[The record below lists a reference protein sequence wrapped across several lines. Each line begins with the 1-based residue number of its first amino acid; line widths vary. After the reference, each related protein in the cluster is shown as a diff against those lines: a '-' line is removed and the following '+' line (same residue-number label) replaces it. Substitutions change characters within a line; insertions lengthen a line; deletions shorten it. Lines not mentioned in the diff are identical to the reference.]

1 MQMEEFKLMN
11 ENEGI
16 PLFKP
21 YIPKNTIEYVTD
33 TLNSRWIGEGPK
45 VKSFENKFAKFVKAK
60 EGCVA
65 VNSGTA
71 ALHLSYILSDIKK
84 DDEVICPLFTCT
96 ATNLPILYQ
105 GGIPI
110 FCDINKNN
118 LNLNVDEIESLI
130 SEKTKA
136 IIVVDYGGVPNE
148 YEKLRGICDKYELKL
163 ISDCAHCIDGKFK
176 DKRIHEWSDF
186 TIYSF
191 QAIKTMTTG
200 DGGMLICSR
209 VEDTKLAK
217 KIRWFGIDRQKKQ
230 QGVWE
235 NDILEVGF
243 KYQMNDIAA
252 SIGLA
257 SLDEIER
264 TLKRRREIFNRYRFN
279 LKKIEHKIFEN
290 YQYNRSFT
298 PWLLTLNCGDK
309 RIDLMNH
316 LRKNRIESA
325 QVHYRNDRYSVFGE
339 QKRRFK
345 NMEDLERSY
354 LVVPMYPQMLND
366 EIDLI
371 SNKILEV
378 L

>member
-1 MQMEEFKLMN
+1 M
-11 ENEGI
+11 
-16 PLFKP
+16 
-21 YIPKNTIEYVTD
+21 T
-33 TLNSRWIGEGPK
+33 
-45 VKSFENKFAKFVKAK
+45 
-60 EGCVA
+60 
-65 VNSGTA
+65 
-71 ALHLSYILSDIKK
+71 
-84 DDEVICPLFTCT
+84 
-96 ATNLPILYQ
+96 
-105 GGIPI
+105 
-110 FCDINKNN
+110 
-118 LNLNVDEIESLI
+118 
-130 SEKTKA
+130 
-136 IIVVDYGGVPNE
+136 
-148 YEKLRGICDKYELKL
+148 
-163 ISDCAHCIDGKFK
+163 AHCIDGKFK

-257 SLDEIER
+257 GLDEIER

-298 PWLLTLNCGDK
+298 PWLLTLNCGEK
-309 RIDLMNH
+309 RIN
-316 LRKNRIESA
+316 
-325 QVHYRNDRYSVFGE
+325 
-339 QKRRFK
+339 
-345 NMEDLERSY
+345 
-354 LVVPMYPQMLND
+354 
-366 EIDLI
+366 
-371 SNKILEV
+371 
-378 L
+378 

>member
-1 MQMEEFKLMN
+1 
-11 ENEGI
+11 
-16 PLFKP
+16 
-21 YIPKNTIEYVTD
+21 
-33 TLNSRWIGEGPK
+33 
-45 VKSFENKFAKFVKAK
+45 
-60 EGCVA
+60 
-65 VNSGTA
+65 
-71 ALHLSYILSDIKK
+71 
-84 DDEVICPLFTCT
+84 
-96 ATNLPILYQ
+96 
-105 GGIPI
+105 
-110 FCDINKNN
+110 
-118 LNLNVDEIESLI
+118 
-130 SEKTKA
+130 
-136 IIVVDYGGVPNE
+136 
-148 YEKLRGICDKYELKL
+148 
-163 ISDCAHCIDGKFK
+163 
-176 DKRIHEWSDF
+176 
-186 TIYSF
+186 
-191 QAIKTMTTG
+191 
-200 DGGMLICSR
+200 
-209 VEDTKLAK
+209 
-217 KIRWFGIDRQKKQ
+217 
-230 QGVWE
+230 
-235 NDILEVGF
+235 
-243 KYQMNDIAA
+243 MNDIAA

-309 RIDLMNH
+309 RINLMNH

-354 LVVPMYPQMLND
+354 LVVPMYPQMLNG

>member
-309 RIDLMNH
+309 RINLMNH

>member
-118 LNLNVDEIESLI
+118 LNLNIDEIESLI

-148 YEKLRGICDKYELKL
+148 YEKLRGICDKYNLKL
-163 ISDCAHCIDGKFK
+163 ISDC
-176 DKRIHEWSDF
+176 
-186 TIYSF
+186 
-191 QAIKTMTTG
+191 
-200 DGGMLICSR
+200 
-209 VEDTKLAK
+209 
-217 KIRWFGIDRQKKQ
+217 
-230 QGVWE
+230 
-235 NDILEVGF
+235 
-243 KYQMNDIAA
+243 
-252 SIGLA
+252 
-257 SLDEIER
+257 
-264 TLKRRREIFNRYRFN
+264 TLY
-279 LKKIEHKIFEN
+279 
-290 YQYNRSFT
+290 
-298 PWLLTLNCGDK
+298 
-309 RIDLMNH
+309 
-316 LRKNRIESA
+316 
-325 QVHYRNDRYSVFGE
+325 
-339 QKRRFK
+339 
-345 NMEDLERSY
+345 
-354 LVVPMYPQMLND
+354 
-366 EIDLI
+366 
-371 SNKILEV
+371 
-378 L
+378 

>member
-1 MQMEEFKLMN
+1 
-11 ENEGI
+11 
-16 PLFKP
+16 
-21 YIPKNTIEYVTD
+21 
-33 TLNSRWIGEGPK
+33 
-45 VKSFENKFAKFVKAK
+45 
-60 EGCVA
+60 
-65 VNSGTA
+65 
-71 ALHLSYILSDIKK
+71 
-84 DDEVICPLFTCT
+84 
-96 ATNLPILYQ
+96 
-105 GGIPI
+105 
-110 FCDINKNN
+110 
-118 LNLNVDEIESLI
+118 
-130 SEKTKA
+130 
-136 IIVVDYGGVPNE
+136 
-148 YEKLRGICDKYELKL
+148 
-163 ISDCAHCIDGKFK
+163 
-176 DKRIHEWSDF
+176 
-186 TIYSF
+186 
-191 QAIKTMTTG
+191 
-200 DGGMLICSR
+200 
-209 VEDTKLAK
+209 
-217 KIRWFGIDRQKKQ
+217 
-230 QGVWE
+230 
-235 NDILEVGF
+235 
-243 KYQMNDIAA
+243 MNDIAA

-309 RIDLMNH
+309 RINLMNH